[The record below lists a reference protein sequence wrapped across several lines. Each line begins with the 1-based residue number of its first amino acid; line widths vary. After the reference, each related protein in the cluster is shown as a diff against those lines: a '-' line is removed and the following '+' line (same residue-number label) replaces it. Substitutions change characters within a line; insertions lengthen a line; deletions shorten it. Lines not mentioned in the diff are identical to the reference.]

1 MKEKTGIIDK
11 GGWIRMAAAT
21 ILLALLTGCAQEN
34 VKQAL
39 DNLSKDC
46 DRHYTF
52 AASSGTV
59 GGSLTVS
66 GTADCKHEVNQPA
79 ATPTPSPA
87 PAGPPPFNP

>member
-1 MKEKTGIIDK
+1 MRNTLIAIAL
-11 GGWIRMAAAT
+11 IACTM
-21 ILLALLTGCAQEN
+21 LAGCAQEN

-66 GTADCKHEVNQPA
+66 GTADCKHEFNDA
-79 ATPTPSPA
+79 SGGATTKPTPA
-87 PAGPPPFNP
+87 PATSPSQ